1 MPTFV
6 QSFSAT
12 QVLGLPSK
20 IYLQDTSTGSDVA
33 VTGRK
38 VYITNAAG
46 EYLVAGAV
54 PSVAS
59 AYTTWDIGSL
69 TTNIDV
75 LTTDMALFVR
85 VDWVNVS
92 GTVLYTNTTL
102 YGFYQYT
109 QTFLLTLT
117 KNQVV
122 NPQILNDANY
132 WEDKSKLHTLL
143 KDAENAVSVGGDI
156 YSAQNSLDLA
166 TYLMSKSQFFY

>member
-1 MPTFV
+1 MPTFA

-20 IYLQDTSTGSDVA
+20 IYLEDTSTGTDGA
-33 VTGRK
+33 ITARK

-46 EYLVAGAV
+46 EYLVAGAAL
-54 PSVAS
+54 SVAS
-59 AYTTWDIGSL
+59 AYTSWAIGST

-75 LTTDMALFVR
+75 LTTDMALYVR

-92 GTVLYTNTTL
+92 GTVLYTKTTL

-117 KNQVV
+117 KNQVI

-166 TYLMSKSQFFY
+166 TYLMSNSQFFY